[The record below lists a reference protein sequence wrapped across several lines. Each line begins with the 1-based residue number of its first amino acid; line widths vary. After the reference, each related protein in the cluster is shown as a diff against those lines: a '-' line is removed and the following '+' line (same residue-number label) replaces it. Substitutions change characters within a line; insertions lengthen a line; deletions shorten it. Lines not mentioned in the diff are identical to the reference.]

1 MTISATNQGLRPGVC
16 LSTSRPSTPFDGQV
30 IYETD
35 TNRVLVWDNSAWVM
49 IADTDSPP
57 GLQLIKTQTIGSA
70 VSSVTVSDVFSSEF
84 DNYRVIV
91 IGGTGS
97 TAQGIHFSLGSST
110 TGYYGSALTVLHGSD
125 SIGYI
130 RSNNAS
136 AWLDVGISTTA
147 KNFVDVTVYEPF
159 ISTPTGMTH
168 LGRADY
174 RTTGGSGTGG
184 GGFHNVSASYTSFTL
199 SVGGTMTGGTI
210 RVYGYR
216 NS

>member
-70 VSSVTVSDVFSSEF
+70 VSTVTVSDVFTSEF
-84 DNYRVIV
+84 DSYKVI
-91 IGGTGS
+91 ISGGVASANGALRLQVGS
-97 TAQGIHFSLGSST
+97 AT
-110 TGYYGSALTVLHGSD
+110 TGYYGGFTAQTENSGYGGLAINNQASCLYAGYHDTGILVMNADIMNPNLSKKTFISALGVKSGAAFGMTFCEEG
-125 SIGYI
+125 
-130 RSNNAS
+130 
-136 AWLDVGISTTA
+136 STTQ
-147 KNFVDVTVYEPF
+147 
-159 ISTPTGMTH
+159 H
-168 LGRADY
+168 
-174 RTTGGSGTGG
+174 
-184 GGFHNVSASYTSFTL
+184 TSFTV
-199 SVGGTMTGGTI
+199 SPASGTMTGGTI